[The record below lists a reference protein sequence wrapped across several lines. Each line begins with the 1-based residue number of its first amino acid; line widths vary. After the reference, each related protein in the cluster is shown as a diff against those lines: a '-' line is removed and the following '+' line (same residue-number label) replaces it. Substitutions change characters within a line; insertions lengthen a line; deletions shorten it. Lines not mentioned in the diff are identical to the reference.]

1 VLAKMVED
9 DETRNKIDAQARDY
23 ELFRGTALSNKIP
36 IQNLDSVSPSV
47 HGSCHI
53 SVLQLNFRFNNSVS
67 ASVYFIWL
75 LIICFCCDTSRSLGF
90 LWWTCY

>member
-1 VLAKMVED
+1 MLAKMVED

-47 HGSCHI
+47 HGSMP
-53 SVLQLNFRFNNSVS
+53 
-67 ASVYFIWL
+67 YFSSTIKFQ
-75 LIICFCCDTSRSLGF
+75 IQ
-90 LWWTCY
+90 